1 MASVTLNSV
10 NFGAGKSVRFDYVG
24 LRPLKM
30 HQTILSVRP
39 HSVKIAPRMLAVK
52 ANAAQDDGRVKKM
65 GKSDEECEA
74 AVVAGNIPEAPPVP
88 PKPAA
93 PVGTPVAT
101 FVSPL
106 II

>member
-1 MASVTLNSV
+1 MASMALNSV
-10 NFGAGKSVRFDYVG
+10 NFGAGKSVKFDYVG
-24 LRPLKM
+24 LKPLKM
-30 HQTILSVRP
+30 HQNILSLRP

-52 ANAAQDDGRVKKM
+52 ADAAHDDGRVKKI

-74 AVVAGNIPEAPPVP
+74 AVVAGNIPVAPPVP

-93 PVGTPVAT
+93 PVGTPVAA

-106 II
+106 SI